1 MRLRLCEFGRL
12 RSAVDTRRV
21 IGGLGLGFG
30 LVAIVFSVSALP
42 GSAAAQGPA
51 RMATPGAT
59 RTAPPIPGQLPPGV
73 QENLDNLADAPAT
86 HTGFTFDRSMLS
98 LAQGVLQ
105 SSGLDPDR
113 ASAALTSIRFDTYRY
128 PQPVFYTPEAMA
140 AIVADYHAAGWKH
153 LVNGNHSVAN
163 SAQPR
168 STLTDLWLHFS
179 GADIDDLTV
188 LIRSPRD
195 MNVIQVSG
203 DLRPLD
209 LLHLSGHFGI
219 PKVDPDAVMVPAPD
233 GK

>member
-1 MRLRLCEFGRL
+1 MRLPFGVSL
-12 RSAVDTRRV
+12 AAFLLSAF
-21 IGGLGLGFG
+21 LGT
-30 LVAIVFSVSALP
+30 
-42 GSAAAQGPA
+42 AAAQ
-51 RMATPGAT
+51 M
-59 RTAPPIPGQLPPGV
+59 PPGV
-73 QENLDNLADAPAT
+73 QESLNNLADAPAT
-86 HTGFTFDRSMLS
+86 HTGFTFDRNLMG
-98 LAQGVLQ
+98 LATGVLEAG
-105 SSGLDPDR
+105 GLDQQR
-113 ASAALTSIRFDTYRY
+113 AAAALGSIRFDTYRY
-128 PQPVFYTPEAMA
+128 PQPVFYEPEAMA
-140 AIVADYHAAGWKH
+140 AIIAGYRAAGWKH

-163 SAQPR
+163 SAQPK

-179 GADIDDLTV
+179 GPDIDDLTV